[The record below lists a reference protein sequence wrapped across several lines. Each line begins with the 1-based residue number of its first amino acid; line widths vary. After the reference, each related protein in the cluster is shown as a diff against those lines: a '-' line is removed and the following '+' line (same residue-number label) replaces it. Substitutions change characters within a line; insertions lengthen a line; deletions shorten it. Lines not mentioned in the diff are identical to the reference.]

1 MTSEQTGGDGGPARE
16 ATLRDL
22 IAIEAMSA
30 LLRNALDNEISFDG
44 YDSFDGMIAELAYA
58 QADAMLAARGAKP

>member
-1 MTSEQTGGDGGPARE
+1 MTSEQTGVDGGPARE

-44 YDSFDGMIAELAYA
+44 YDSFDGMIADQAYEMA
-58 QADAMLAARGAKP
+58 SAMLAARSQP

>member
-1 MTSEQTGGDGGPARE
+1 MTSEQKGVDGGPARE

-44 YDSFDGMIAELAYA
+44 YDSFDGMIADQAYEMA
-58 QADAMLAARGAKP
+58 SAMLAARSQP